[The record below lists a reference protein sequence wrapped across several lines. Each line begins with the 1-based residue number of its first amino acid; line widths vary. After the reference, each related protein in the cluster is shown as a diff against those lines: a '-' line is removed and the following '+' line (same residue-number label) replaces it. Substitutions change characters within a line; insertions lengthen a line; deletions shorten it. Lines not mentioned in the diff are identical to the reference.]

1 MENFDIKKFFSY
13 LKKYI
18 VVFVV
23 VLILSVSGTV
33 LYDYHTKKP
42 IYEAKATMV
51 ITRAGNGDSETASTV
66 TLNDI
71 NLNQK
76 LVPEYSVVAKSDA
89 VLGQVIEKLGLSSST
104 GELAQNI
111 TIKSILNTAAIDVF
125 VEYGDAKMSAAI
137 ANGLVETFSSE
148 IKKLYGSDNI
158 VQLSAAAEPSEPKN
172 NTTTRDI
179 LVAAAISMMAVL
191 GVAFVRFYL
200 DDNIKDDDETEKTL
214 SLPVIGRI
222 SKDNTDAEKIV
233 SDLGF
238 MAINEPLKIIL
249 VVRSKNKQDGDAA
262 LMALAKN
269 YAKTG
274 KSVLLVD
281 CDLRNSGS
289 SELFGISE
297 KKDGLSDLLV
307 DEVKNH
313 KKYIHKTSI
322 DGVSVITRGSSLSSP
337 NELFA
342 SKKTAALFRILK
354 TKFDVILLKGAPVDE
369 FSGSMALSKLADG
382 TIIVARDSK
391 TSIDDLVRA
400 RDMLRK
406 VGAKI
411 LGVVFDNIKK

>member
-23 VLILSVSGTV
+23 VLILSVGGTV
-33 LYDYHTKKP
+33 LYDYHAKKP

-51 ITRAGNGDSETASTV
+51 ITRAGNGNSETVSTV

-89 VLGQVIEKLGLSSST
+89 VLGQVIEKLGLPDST

-137 ANGLVETFSSE
+137 ANSLVEAFSSE

-179 LVAAAISMMAVL
+179 LVAAATSVMAAL
-191 GVAFVRFYL
+191 SVAFVRFYL
-200 DDNIKDDDETEKTL
+200 DNNIKDDDETEKTL
-214 SLPVIGRI
+214 NLPVVGRI

-233 SDLGF
+233 SDLRF
-238 MAINEPLKIIL
+238 MAVNEPLKIIL
-249 VVRSKNKQDGDAA
+249 VARPKNKQDGDAV

-281 CDLRNSGS
+281 CDLRNNGS

-313 KKYIHKTSI
+313 KKYIYKTSI

-337 NELFA
+337 NELFV
-342 SKKTAALFRILK
+342 SKKAAALFRILK

-391 TSIDDLVRA
+391 TSIDDLVRV